1 MAKRFSF
8 IGIYLVLQQNDER
21 MRSIVKIGEER
32 KKLSNLSTIF
42 PIIPLIISRSIKWA
56 EIWIKFYYAR

>member
-8 IGIYLVLQQNDER
+8 IGIYLVLQQNDE
-21 MRSIVKIGEER
+21 IDVKIGEER

-42 PIIPLIISRSIKWA
+42 PIIPFIISRSIKWA
-56 EIWIKFYYAR
+56 GDLD

>member
-32 KKLSNLSTIF
+32 KKLSNLSNFSNNTFNYFTIDKMGGD
-42 PIIPLIISRSIKWA
+42 LD
-56 EIWIKFYYAR
+56 